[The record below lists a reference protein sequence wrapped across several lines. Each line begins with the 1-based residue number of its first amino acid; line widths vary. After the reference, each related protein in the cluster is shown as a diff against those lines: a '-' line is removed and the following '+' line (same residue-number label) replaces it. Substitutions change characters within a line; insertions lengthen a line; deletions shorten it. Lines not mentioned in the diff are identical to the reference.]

1 MMKMK
6 KAAAHT
12 VPGYSVGSL
21 KKRITRRHYYK
32 ENTGCFF
39 RLKIKAGCLKSQ
51 VPRQGH
57 ASRQCLQVQYNP
69 LICESVF
76 AI

>member
-32 ENTGCFF
+32 ENTGRFF
-39 RLKIKAGCLKSQ
+39 
-51 VPRQGH
+51 
-57 ASRQCLQVQYNP
+57 
-69 LICESVF
+69 
-76 AI
+76 